1 MTLAPAARVT
11 TPLAARFDA
20 LWQRLGLAVQRAAGE
35 VRTSL
40 FDLYNETARHYHTLG
55 HIEECLAHLDE
66 VGSLLHQPDAVEL
79 ALWFHDA
86 IYVPG
91 AADNERRSAELFRE
105 AAIAMDHALADR
117 IVGLIMATKH
127 ADEHQP
133 GDRGFM
139 VDIDLAGF
147 GAGWEDFMRKGD
159 LVREEYAAHPD
170 AEYFTAQV
178 RFLRRLQ
185 TRRHFY
191 WTDYFRERYEA
202 IAQDNVRRL
211 LSLRLAQGYR
221 VA

>member
-1 MTLAPAARVT
+1 MMLAPAARAT

-20 LWQRLGLAVQRAAGE
+20 LWQRLGLAGQRAAGQ
-35 VRTSL
+35 VRASL
-40 FDLYNETARHYHTLG
+40 FGLYNDGARHYHTLD

-66 VGSLLHQPDAVEL
+66 VGSLLHHADAVEL

-91 AADNERRSAELFRE
+91 AADNERRSARLFCDV
-105 AAIAMDHALADR
+105 AVAADR
-117 IVGLIMATKH
+117 AQAHHVVRLIMATRH
-127 ADEHQP
+127 TDQYQP

-147 GAGWEDFMRKGD
+147 GAGWDDFMRKGT
-159 LVREEYAAHPD
+159 LVREEYAAHSD

-178 RFLRRLQ
+178 RFLQRLQ

-191 WTDYFRERYEA
+191 STNHFRERYEA
-202 IAQDNVRRL
+202 IAQDNLRRL
-211 LSLRLAQGYR
+211 LALRLAQGYR